1 MHTEHSFEIIWSAE
15 AEVPF
20 VGLWCHNCSKYLEV
34 REYPANSLVFYIAS
48 PLSAATPAEVS
59 ANMEKA
65 KTYQQEVARM
75 MMEDFPEETVHTY
88 APHATL
94 PLELDDSDPCRP
106 CSLRTDYLCWNAGR
120 DRFCKRKQDSRLAL
134 QWEQHF
140 CVLTKQKRCAFGYT
154 AFCFAVDIVQNA
166 SYNNSILMYYP

>member
-94 PLELDDSDPCRP
+94 PLELDDSDPASRKAAMEFDLEV
-106 CSLRTDYLCWNAGR
+106 LRHCAGLVVCGPTISAGMQEEI
-120 DRFCKRKQDSRLAL
+120 D
-134 QWEQHF
+134 
-140 CVLTKQKRCAFGYT
+140 
-154 AFCFAVDIVQNA
+154 FAKENKIAVWR
-166 SYNNSILMYYP
+166 YNGNSIFAF